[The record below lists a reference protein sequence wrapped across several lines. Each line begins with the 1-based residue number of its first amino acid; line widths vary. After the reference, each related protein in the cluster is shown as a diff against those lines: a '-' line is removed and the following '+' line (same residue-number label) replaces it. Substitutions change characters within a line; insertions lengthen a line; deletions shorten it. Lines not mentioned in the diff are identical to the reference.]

1 MVKSSAD
8 SLLTVI
14 NEVLDFAKIE
24 AGKLDI
30 DLIEFNLRDSLE
42 ETTRMFAFPAD
53 RKGIELICDVAAEVP
68 DVVVGDPTRLRQ
80 IVVNLLS
87 NALKFTERGE
97 VVCCGWKGQALD
109 PDDSVLHF
117 AVHDTGIGIPP
128 EKQQLIFEAFAQ
140 ADSSTT
146 RRFGGH
152 RPGVDDFIAPGGD
165 DAWPDLGGERARQGK
180 HFPLHGAIWA
190 GPRPERSRS
199 ELRR

>member
-42 ETTRMFAFPAD
+42 ETARMFAFPAD

-97 VVCCGWKGQALD
+97 VLLRVELEKLTARMILCSTSRSTTPGSAFPAD
-109 PDDSVLHF
+109 
-117 AVHDTGIGIPP
+117 
-128 EKQQLIFEAFAQ
+128 KQQ
-140 ADSSTT
+140 ADL
-146 RRFGGH
+146 RGFY
-152 RPGVDDFIAPGGD
+152 A
-165 DAWPDLGGERARQGK
+165 
-180 HFPLHGAIWA
+180 
-190 GPRPERSRS
+190 SR
-199 ELRR
+199 